1 MGYSTQ
7 KVAGED
13 LTISRQTDLGNAMA
27 GKVSGARFI
36 GGASSGFDA
45 GTIIL
50 RGAGSIPS
58 SSQSDNPANEPIYVV
73 DGAITNKNSINMDD
87 VESINVLKGPAA
99 TALYGSRGGAG
110 AIIITTKAGQSEK
123 GLLEVSHTLQ
133 AETYY
138 NHFNMQKLY
147 GGGGYG
153 GTEKGNRAQDI
164 YDLYSGDIPGLQGAY
179 VYDYN
184 EDTSWGAA
192 YDPAV
197 KYVTPLSL
205 DETSGHYGKPA
216 TWQHGLDL
224 RDLYRTGVTN
234 TTNVSFSKSVKD
246 FNTRVSFTNSYRTG
260 VQPNSDAIRRFLGF
274 KTNFKPTPWM
284 NVSLDYKYTYRQDH
298 NAAESGYN
306 GSRTVLQEYT
316 QWGQT
321 NVNLKDYK
329 DYKRPDGSWRTWNI
343 NSVNNQSA
351 AFHDNPYALFHE
363 YNHRT
368 IYQWN
373 VFSGDVSVD
382 LPYNLKARGTRKW

>member
-1 MGYSTQ
+1 M
-7 KVAGED
+7 
-13 LTISRQTDLGNAMA
+13 
-27 GKVSGARFI
+27 
-36 GGASSGFDA
+36 
-45 GTIIL
+45 
-50 RGAGSIPS
+50 
-58 SSQSDNPANEPIYVV
+58 
-73 DGAITNKNSINMDD
+73 
-87 VESINVLKGPAA
+87 
-99 TALYGSRGGAG
+99 
-110 AIIITTKAGQSEK
+110 
-123 GLLEVSHTLQ
+123 
-133 AETYY
+133 
-138 NHFNMQKLY
+138 
-147 GGGGYG
+147 
-153 GTEKGNRAQDI
+153 
-164 YDLYSGDIPGLQGAY
+164 YSGDIPGLQGAY

-205 DETSGHYGKPA
+205 DETSDYYGKPA

-382 LPYNLKARGTRKW
+382 LPYNLKAGVRVMVTYVVTNWNANVLQDLLISGQIIVRIKAV